1 MGTLFN
7 FIIITLV
14 ATVIINDASSKS
26 CPLWMKLNKS
36 PVCFG
41 ALDNQYGKF
50 TYSRNIFVSSF
61 MVVHRTGS
69 VTCNKK
75 GYSCWGC
82 GANASGL
89 GVVIT
94 DHANK
99 LLAPISTDSGGWY
112 SLVGYTTS
120 SSVLVFCASK
130 KPHCIFANT
139 ACGTEKIYVALQR
152 AITAAKLAQMYMVC
166 WLKLFPEIN
175 LEH

>member
-14 ATVIINDASSKS
+14 ATVIINDASSNS

-50 TYSRNIFVSSF
+50 IYSRNIFVSSF

-75 GYSCWGC
+75 GYSYWGC

-99 LLAPISTDSGGWY
+99 LFAPISTDSGGWY
-112 SLVGYTTS
+112 SLLGYTTS

-139 ACGTEKIYVALQR
+139 ELRLWYGEDLRGFTEGDNGGKTCADVYGL
-152 AITAAKLAQMYMVC
+152 LA
-166 WLKLFPEIN
+166 
-175 LEH
+175 

>member
-14 ATVIINDASSKS
+14 ATVIINDASANS
-26 CPLWMKLNKS
+26 CPLWTKLNKS

-41 ALDNQYGKF
+41 ARDNQYGKF

-75 GYSCWGC
+75 GYSYWGC
-82 GANASGL
+82 GPNASGL
-89 GVVIT
+89 GQITQTNYWPLSLPVVVDGT
-94 DHANK
+94 VWQVTPLR
-99 LLAPISTDSGGWY
+99 LLFSC
-112 SLVGYTTS
+112 
-120 SSVLVFCASK
+120 SVLPRSPTVSSLT
-130 KPHCIFANT
+130 PSS

-152 AITAAKLAQMYMVC
+152 AITAAKLAQMCMVC
-166 WLKLFPEIN
+166 WLKLFPVIN